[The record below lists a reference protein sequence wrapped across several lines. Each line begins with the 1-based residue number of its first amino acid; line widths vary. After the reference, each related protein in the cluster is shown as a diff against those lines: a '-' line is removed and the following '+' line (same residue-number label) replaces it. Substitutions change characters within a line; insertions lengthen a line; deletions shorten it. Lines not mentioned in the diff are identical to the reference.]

1 MQHDE
6 VIWQVIGHVDCSFR
20 AKTQAQNF
28 CRNEYNVT
36 GLCNRSSCPLAN
48 SRYATIKEENGRC
61 YLLMKTIERAHSPK
75 NLWQRIRLKK
85 NYAAALEQLDQHLQ
99 YWPKFLVHKNKQRF
113 TKITQYLIRMRRLEV
128 KARPKLVG
136 INRKLEKV
144 ERKREA
150 KAEAAAHLEK
160 SIETELLKRLQS
172 GTYGDIYNFPLAQY
186 EKVLDTQEVKETE
199 QEEEEEL
206 GEEFVAGDDD
216 DDDEEEEEVVD
227 YLEDDQVQLD
237 EEDMEDWDDGT
248 GLGEDDDGDDDD
260 EEEDQEDD
268 KMNGGHV
275 FDGWDAWAPS
285 FCTKLQSARLLTAA
299 VTPSEC
305 THTDHYKWGTIC
317 VSGSPFQDWHWHKV
331 GAVGKV
337 HWECNRVPSWRVQES
352 EMDPPVPIP
361 ISPQQGHRPQGP
373 NRPSRHTKTR
383 NSICVDGQWV
393 RKGIP
398 GY

>member
-6 VIWQVIGHVDCSFR
+6 VIWQVIGHVNCSFR
-20 AKTQAQNF
+20 AKTKTQDF

-48 SRYATIKEENGRC
+48 SRYATIKEDNGRC

-75 NLWQRIRLKK
+75 NLWQKIRLKK

-150 KAEAAAHLEK
+150 KAEVAAHLEK

-199 QEEEEEL
+199 REEEDL
-206 GEEFVAGDDD
+206 GEEFVAGDE
-216 DDDEEEEEVVD
+216 DDEEEEE
-227 YLEDDQVQLD
+227 
-237 EEDMEDWDDGT
+237 EEVRGALST
-248 GLGEDDDGDDDD
+248 G
-260 EEEDQEDD
+260 
-268 KMNGGHV
+268 
-275 FDGWDAWAPS
+275 
-285 FCTKLQSARLLTAA
+285 R
-299 VTPSEC
+299 
-305 THTDHYKWGTIC
+305 
-317 VSGSPFQDWHWHKV
+317 
-331 GAVGKV
+331 
-337 HWECNRVPSWRVQES
+337 
-352 EMDPPVPIP
+352 
-361 ISPQQGHRPQGP
+361 
-373 NRPSRHTKTR
+373 SRA
-383 NSICVDGQWV
+383 
-393 RKGIP
+393 
-398 GY
+398 